1 LFQLLAQA
9 NIERLNQYQPRRIVA
24 SCPHCFNTLKNE
36 YPQLGGTFEVVHHSQ
51 FIDELI
57 ASGRL
62 HVSVSTDGRM
72 AYHDPCYLGRYNQV
86 YDEPREV
93 LEKAHG
99 GFVEL
104 PRCRDRGFCCGAGG
118 ARAFME
124 EKRGTRIS
132 HNRLQEAIGTDA
144 SGVAVACPF
153 CVTMFEDGVR
163 ALNVE
168 ERFAVR
174 DIAEIIAQSL

>member
-1 LFQLLAQA
+1 M
-9 NIERLNQYQPRRIVA
+9 
-24 SCPHCFNTLKNE
+24 
-36 YPQLGGTFEVVHHSQ
+36 VHHSE
-51 FIDELI
+51 FIRELI
-57 ASGRL
+57 ATGRL
-62 HVSVSTDGRM
+62 KVPPKTLEDGRF
-72 AYHDPCYLGRYNQV
+72 AYHDPCYLGRYNEV
-86 YDEPREV
+86 YDAPRAV
-93 LEKAHG
+93 MDAAAG
-99 GFVEL
+99 GYVEL

-132 HNRLQEAIGTDA
+132 HNRLNEAVATDA
-144 SGVAVACPF
+144 SGVAVACPY

-174 DIAEIIAQSL
+174 DIAEIVADAL

>member
-1 LFQLLAQA
+1 
-9 NIERLNQYQPRRIVA
+9 
-24 SCPHCFNTLKNE
+24 
-36 YPQLGGTFEVVHHSQ
+36 
-51 FIDELI
+51 
-57 ASGRL
+57 GRL
-62 HVSVSTDGRM
+62 CVTSDATPDGRM

-86 YDEPREV
+86 YDAPREIMNRV
-93 LEKAHG
+93 EG

-132 HNRLQEAIGTDA
+132 HNRLNEAIGTEA

-174 DIAEIIAQSL
+174 DIAEIVADGL